1 MYKIKKALLIFLCF
15 AILGGMAACGENPDG
30 ASSTAGSE
38 ASSSAVSSEATSEQS
53 SDVSAA
59 AQGNVSTASQ
69 LTSSEETKPL
79 TLVKRDEESSWIVDF
94 VCVYM
99 KDETKDYTI
108 QDFPEV
114 DCESIYYGFPDKIS
128 YLLYLKDKTL
138 ENAQKVC
145 KVLKERSD
153 VEVACVTYI
162 DNDNSR
168 FWLSDQFGYDT
179 KSIPIELKSDK
190 ELKVSD
196 FPTLQL
202 KSVNHIDQNWYELVP
217 NEPGVI
223 SCKKILEELKKRD
236 DINRM
241 YLSNLSFT
249 IEEELEDRVP

>member
-15 AILGGMAACGENPDG
+15 AIVGGMAACGENPDG

-79 TLVKRDEESSWIVDF
+79 TLVKRDEETSWIVDF
-94 VCVYM
+94 VYVNM
-99 KDETKDYTI
+99 KDLEKNYTI
-108 QDFPEV
+108 ADFPELEL
-114 DCESIYYGFPDKIS
+114 ESVYKDFPSDDT
-128 YLLYLKDKTL
+128 YLFYLKDKTL
-138 ENAQKVC
+138 ENAQKIRE
-145 KVLKERSD
+145 VLMSRSD
-153 VEVACVTYI
+153 VKTVCVTFI
-162 DNDNSR
+162 NNDNSYLG
-168 FWLSDQFGYDT
+168 LSDQSGYDT
-179 KSIPIELKSDK
+179 KSIPIELKSYK
-190 ELKVSD
+190 ELKTSD

-202 KSVNHIDQNWYELVP
+202 KAVNHIDKNWYELVP

-236 DINRM
+236 DIKEM
-241 YLSNLSFT
+241 YLSVVSGVPG
-249 IEEELEDRVP
+249 LEYRGK